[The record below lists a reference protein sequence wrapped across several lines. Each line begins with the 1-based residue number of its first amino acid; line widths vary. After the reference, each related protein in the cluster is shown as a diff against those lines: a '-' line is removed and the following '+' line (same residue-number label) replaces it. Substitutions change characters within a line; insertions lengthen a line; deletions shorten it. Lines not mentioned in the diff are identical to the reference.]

1 MLKKINFQFLLSY
14 LGLLPFSVIL
24 FDKFFFKLLDYNIVN
39 DFSIFYSIIIFVF
52 IGAIN
57 WNLKK
62 NISILIVL
70 LGFIPS
76 LVSVLIILMFLY
88 YGKIP
93 WQNQESVSSILKIKE
108 DFGWKN
114 EIIGEFVLFITY
126 CRNLGFTDKPNY
138 KYLHNMISN
147 LMILSE

>member
-1 MLKKINFQFLLSY
+1 MIKKINFQFLLSY
-14 LGLLPFSVIL
+14 LGLFPFLIIL
-24 FDKFFFKLLDYNIVN
+24 FDKSFFKSLDYNIVN

-76 LVSVLIILMFLY
+76 LISVLIILMFLY
-88 YGKIP
+88 SYQVI
-93 WQNQESVSSILKIKE
+93 NYL
-108 DFGWKN
+108 
-114 EIIGEFVLFITY
+114 IILFIIQLVFDNFIYTEQNSRIIFY
-126 CRNLGFTDKPNY
+126 QLRIPLTFIVIL
-138 KYLHNMISN
+138 YL
-147 LMILSE
+147 ILIQF

>member
-1 MLKKINFQFLLSY
+1 MFKKINSQFLLSY
-14 LGLLPFSVIL
+14 LGLFPFLAIL
-24 FDKFFFKLLDYNIVN
+24 FDKFFFKLLDFNIVN

-62 NISILIVL
+62 NISILIVI

-88 YGKIP
+88 SYEVI
-93 WQNQESVSSILKIKE
+93 NYLI
-108 DFGWKN
+108 F
-114 EIIGEFVLFITY
+114 LFIIQLIFDNFIYIEKKSRIIFYQLRIPLTFIVI
-126 CRNLGFTDKPNY
+126 L
-138 KYLHNMISN
+138 YL
-147 LMILSE
+147 ILIQF

>member
-1 MLKKINFQFLLSY
+1 MFKKINFQFLLSY
-14 LGLLPFSVIL
+14 LGLFPFLVIL
-24 FDKFFFKLLDYNIVN
+24 LDKFFFKLLDYNIVN

-88 YGKIP
+88 SYEVI
-93 WQNQESVSSILKIKE
+93 NYL
-108 DFGWKN
+108 
-114 EIIGEFVLFITY
+114 IILFIIQLIFDNFVYIEQNSRIIFYQLRIPLTFSVI
-126 CRNLGFTDKPNY
+126 L
-138 KYLHNMISN
+138 YL
-147 LMILSE
+147 ILIQF

>member
-14 LGLLPFSVIL
+14 LGLFPFLVIL

-88 YGKIP
+88 SYQVI
-93 WQNQESVSSILKIKE
+93 NYL
-108 DFGWKN
+108 
-114 EIIGEFVLFITY
+114 IILFIIQLIFDSFIFIEKNSRIIFYQLRIPLTFIVI
-126 CRNLGFTDKPNY
+126 L
-138 KYLHNMISN
+138 YL
-147 LMILSE
+147 ILIQF

>member
-14 LGLLPFSVIL
+14 LGLFPFLVIL

-70 LGFIPS
+70 LGFMPS

-88 YGKIP
+88 SYEVI
-93 WQNQESVSSILKIKE
+93 NYLI
-108 DFGWKN
+108 F
-114 EIIGEFVLFITY
+114 LFIIQLIFDNFIYIEKKSRIIFYQLRIPLTFIVI
-126 CRNLGFTDKPNY
+126 L
-138 KYLHNMISN
+138 YL
-147 LMILSE
+147 ILIQF

>member
-14 LGLLPFSVIL
+14 LGLLPFLVIL

-62 NISILIVL
+62 DISILIVL

-88 YGKIP
+88 SYEVI
-93 WQNQESVSSILKIKE
+93 NYL
-108 DFGWKN
+108 
-114 EIIGEFVLFITY
+114 IILFIIQLIFDNFVYIEQNSRIIFYQLRMPLTFVVI
-126 CRNLGFTDKPNY
+126 L
-138 KYLHNMISN
+138 YLMLIQF
-147 LMILSE
+147 

>member
-14 LGLLPFSVIL
+14 LGLLPFLVIL
-24 FDKFFFKLLDYNIVN
+24 FDKFFFKLLDFNIVN

-62 NISILIVL
+62 NISILIIL
-70 LGFIPS
+70 IGFIPS

-88 YGKIP
+88 SYEVI
-93 WQNQESVSSILKIKE
+93 NYL
-108 DFGWKN
+108 
-114 EIIGEFVLFITY
+114 IILFIIQLMFDNFVYIEQNSRIIYYQLRIPLTFVVI
-126 CRNLGFTDKPNY
+126 L
-138 KYLHNMISN
+138 YL
-147 LMILSE
+147 ILIQF